1 MKKLLLI
8 ALALLT
14 LGAAATPASAAK
26 KKEKKGLKWE
36 WDGTRSGNETIDAY
50 LVRID
55 SLYKAVISYRD
66 SVDAFKFKC
75 DTLNVGG
82 KIYEMAYL
90 LNPAG
95 ELVTQG
101 MVNYQF
107 MQATMNGMN
116 IVLDMTSA
124 GLGSVGAAA
133 ALPQLGLGAFS
144 FAKYVKGG
152 PAVISQG
159 ISTVKTIR
167 GKWISNLRTWRALK
181 NDALSPEEVAALGI
195 FTPETLEKVKKC
207 VYIKEVKPEAPEYT
221 AIAQVQQAKSKE
233 ELDAMAS
240 AAIGNL
246 DKAQMAAEDAEKNLD
261 NLDDIDQFTGD
272 V

>member
-1 MKKLLLI
+1 MKKLILI

-14 LGAAATPASAAK
+14 LGSTMQVSAAK
-26 KKEKKGLKWE
+26 KKEKKGLTWE
-36 WDGTRSGNETIDAY
+36 WDGTKSGNETIDAY
-50 LVRID
+50 LMRID

-66 SVDAFKFKC
+66 SVDAFQFKC
-75 DTLNVGG
+75 DTITVGG
-82 KIYEMAYL
+82 KIYEMAYM
-90 LNPAG
+90 LNPDG

-133 ALPQLGLGAFS
+133 ALPQLGFAGALS
-144 FAKYVKGG
+144 YGKYVKGG

-159 ISTVKTIR
+159 IATVKTIR
-167 GKWISNLRTWRALK
+167 GKWISNLRTWRGLK
-181 NDALSPEEVAALGI
+181 NDALTPEEVAALGI
-195 FTPETLEKVKKC
+195 FNAETLEKVKKC
-207 VYIKEVKPEAPEYT
+207 VYIKEVKPEAPEYND
-221 AIAQVQQAKSKE
+221 IKEVQQSKSQE
-233 ELDAMAS
+233 ELDAIAS

-246 DKAQMAAEDAEKNLD
+246 DQAQVAAEDAEKNLD